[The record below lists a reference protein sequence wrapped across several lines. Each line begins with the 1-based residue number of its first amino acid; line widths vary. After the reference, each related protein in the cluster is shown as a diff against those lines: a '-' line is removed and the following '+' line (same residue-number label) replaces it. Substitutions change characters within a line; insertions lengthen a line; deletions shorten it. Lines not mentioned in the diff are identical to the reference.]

1 MFSGIILILGSQ
13 IVSASQMVIEE
24 AFLKKRNL
32 HPLHVSLVVHL
43 KLYWNV
49 SLTSGHFWEELLTG
63 QTFYAT
69 TQIG

>member
-32 HPLHVSLVVHL
+32 HPLHVSLWWFIL
-43 KLYWNV
+43 SSIETSV
-49 SLTSGHFWEELLTG
+49 SHQAISGKSF
-63 QTFYAT
+63 
-69 TQIG
+69 